1 MSGDVYVE
9 FPQKKWEERLAIE
22 YSLMQENEP
31 TFDIVDDK
39 LYHYMG
45 VIIGSGLYEDG
56 YFKVEIILPRSFP
69 YDPPEVI
76 WHTRI
81 WHPNFS
87 DEVPAKVCDQ
97 IFKDKWSPSLHVI
110 TVIGALRSLLNEPN
124 PDDPLNMQAAI
135 EMKNNPE
142 IFKARVREYIV
153 KYARPEQAFDERKLF
168 NIF

>member
-1 MSGDVYVE
+1 MEGETYVE
-9 FPQKKWEERLAIE
+9 LPEQAWYRRLALE
-22 YSLMQENEP
+22 YSLVQEHEP
-31 TFDIVDDK
+31 NFNIVDND
-39 LYHYMG
+39 LTHYRG
-45 VIIGSGLYEDG
+45 VIIGTGYYEGG
-56 YFKVEIILPRSFP
+56 YFKVEIFLPRSFP
-69 YDPPEVI
+69 YDPPEVV